1 MSLIK
6 IKQYLNDFA
15 ERFIQGMKDKSTAN
29 AYQLLWEPI
38 IFNNRSLEFSLTNVP
53 QEIFLE
59 IFQTNSFAAL
69 LKAIRRWSYEL

>member
-1 MSLIK
+1 M
-6 IKQYLNDFA
+6 KQHLNDFA
-15 ERFIQGMKDKSTAN
+15 DKFIQGMKDKSTTN

-53 QEIFLE
+53 QEIFLK

-69 LKAIRRWSYEL
+69 LKAIRRCSYKL